1 MQILAVVFGVWLG
14 AYDMRQGTLL
24 TIDEVGSTLNGKLI
38 AAITEHISN
47 LNTITVPV
55 NVKDRDIF
63 HITTEEYL
71 LALTDLI
78 EELVSVD
85 HDKYPDIH

>member
-24 TIDEVGSTLNGKLI
+24 TIDEVGSTLN
-38 AAITEHISN
+38 
-47 LNTITVPV
+47 VPV
-55 NVKDRDIF
+55 NVKDRDVF

-85 HDKYPDIH
+85 HDK